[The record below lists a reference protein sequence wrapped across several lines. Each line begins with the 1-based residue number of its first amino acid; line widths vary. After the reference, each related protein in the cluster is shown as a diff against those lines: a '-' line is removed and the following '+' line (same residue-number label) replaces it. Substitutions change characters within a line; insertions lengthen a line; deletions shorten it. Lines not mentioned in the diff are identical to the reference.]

1 MKGAI
6 TVADLTL
13 GAVYLGE
20 RTARFTVWAPKAE
33 RLELHLLAPRERL
46 VPMER
51 GTRGYWS
58 AVATDVEPGTWYWY
72 RLEGE
77 RDLPDPASRWQPLGV
92 HGPSALVDPGS
103 FGWADRA
110 WRGLPLDALVFY
122 ELHVGTFTPE
132 GTFDA
137 IVPHLPDLAE
147 LGVTA
152 IELMPVSQFPGER
165 NWGYDPVY
173 PFAVQHS
180 YGGPDGLRRLVDAC
194 HRQGIAVFLDVVYNH
209 LGPEGNYLGEYG
221 FYFTE
226 RYRTPW
232 GSAINLDGP
241 ASDEVR
247 WYVLENALMWLREYH
262 IDGFRLDAVHAIL
275 DQRPL
280 HILEELAQAVHREA
294 ERQRRLIHVIAE
306 SDANDPRLIAHPA
319 AGGYGLD
326 GIWSDDFHH
335 SLHALLT
342 GERQGYYQDYGS
354 LDHLARA
361 LRSGF
366 TYTGQ
371 YSSFRHRSHGR
382 PAPLAHPRQFVVCA
396 QNHDQVGNRAAGERL
411 SQLVSFAQLKLA
423 AATVILSPYLP
434 LLFMGEE
441 YGETAPFQYF
451 TSHSDPDLARAV
463 REGRRREFAAF
474 AWGEAVPDPQDP
486 ATFARSKL
494 QHAQREQ
501 PHHAML
507 REFYRELLRLR
518 RSTPA
523 LATLEHGGLDVHLR
537 EEHRSIVVR
546 RQAWESC
553 TCLILCFA
561 EQAQTIPLSLEPGAW
576 SVRLDS
582 EAVRWNGLGS
592 QLGER
597 IRAGSVLHLPV
608 QPWSAVLLEHAGSG

>member
-1 MKGAI
+1 M
-6 TVADLTL
+6 TDLTL
-13 GAVYLGE
+13 GALYLGE
-20 RTARFTVWAPKAE
+20 RRARFTVWAPKVE
-33 RLELHLLAPRERL
+33 RLALHLLTPRERL
-46 VPMER
+46 APMER
-51 GTRGYWS
+51 GERGYWS
-58 AVATDVEPGTWYWY
+58 VIATDVEPGTRYWY

-92 HGPSALVDPGS
+92 YGPSAVVDPGS
-103 FGWADRA
+103 FAWTDHD
-110 WRGLPLDALVFY
+110 WRGLPQDALVFY
-122 ELHVGTFTPE
+122 ELHIGTFTPE

-137 IVPHLPDLAE
+137 LVSYLPDLAE
-147 LGVTA
+147 LGITA

-165 NWGYDPVY
+165 NWGYDAAY

-209 LGPEGNYLGEYG
+209 LGPEGNPLGEYG

-232 GSAINLDGP
+232 GPAINFDGP

-247 WYVLENALMWLREYH
+247 RYVVENAVMWLREYH

-280 HILEELAQAVHREA
+280 HILEELAEVIHREA
-294 ERQRRLIHVIAE
+294 ERQGRLIHVIAE

-326 GIWSDDFHH
+326 GIWSDDLHH

-371 YSSFRHRSHGR
+371 YSPHRHRSHGR
-382 PAPLAHPRQFVVCA
+382 PAPLAQPRQFVVCA

-423 AATVILSPYLP
+423 AASVILSPYLP

-451 TSHSDPDLARAV
+451 TSHSDPDLARTV

-474 AWGEAVPDPQDP
+474 AWGEEVADPQDP
-486 ATFARSKL
+486 ATFERSRL
-494 QHAQREQ
+494 QHALREQ
-501 PHHAML
+501 PHHAAL
-507 REFYRELLRLR
+507 QEFYRELLRLR
-518 RSTPA
+518 RSIPA
-523 LATLEHGGLDVHLR
+523 LATLDREGLDVQVR

-546 RQAWESC
+546 RQAGESRV
-553 TCLILCFA
+553 CLLLCFA
-561 EQAQTIPLSLEPGAW
+561 EQPQTIPLSLEPGAW

-582 EAVRWNGLGS
+582 EAERWNGLGS

-597 IRAGSVLHLPV
+597 IRAGGVLHLPV
-608 QPWSAVLLEHAGSG
+608 QPWSAVLLVYAVSG

>member
-1 MKGAI
+1 M
-6 TVADLTL
+6 VDLRL

-20 RTARFTVWAPKAE
+20 RRARFTVWAPKVE
-33 RLELHLLAPRERL
+33 RLDLHLLTPRERL

-51 GTRGYWS
+51 GERAYWS
-58 AVATDVEPGTWYWY
+58 VIATDVEPGTRYWY

-92 HGPSALVDPGS
+92 HGPSALVHSTG
-103 FGWADRA
+103 FAWTDRE
-110 WRGLPLDALVFY
+110 WRGLPQDALVFY

-137 IVPHLPDLAE
+137 VVPHLPELAE
-147 LGVTA
+147 LGITA

-165 NWGYDPVY
+165 NWGYDAVY

-194 HRQGIAVFLDVVYNH
+194 HRQGIAVFLDVIYNH

-232 GSAINLDGP
+232 GPAVNFDGP

-247 WYVLENALMWLREYH
+247 RYVIENALMWLREYH

-280 HILEELAQAVHREA
+280 HILEELSQAIHREA
-294 ERQRRLIHVIAE
+294 ERQGRLVHVIAE

-335 SLHALLT
+335 SLHTLLT

-354 LDHLARA
+354 LDHLARV

-371 YSSFRHRSHGR
+371 YSPHRRRSHGR

-411 SQLVSFAQLKLA
+411 SQLVSLAQLKLA

-463 REGRRREFAAF
+463 REGRRQEFSAF
-474 AWGEAVPDPQDP
+474 AWGEEVPDPQEP
-486 ATFARSKL
+486 ATFERSKL
-494 QHAQREQ
+494 QRALREQ
-501 PHHAML
+501 PQHAAL
-507 REFYRELLRLR
+507 QEYYRELLRLR
-518 RSTPA
+518 RSIPA
-523 LATLEHGGLDVHLR
+523 LATLDREGMDVQVR
-537 EEHRSIVVR
+537 EEHRSIIVHRQVR
-546 RQAWESC
+546 DSRI
-553 TCLILCFA
+553 CLILCFA
-561 EQAQTIPLSLEPGAW
+561 AQAQRIPLGLEPGTW

-582 EAVRWNGLGS
+582 EAERWNGQGSRLGD
-592 QLGER
+592 QLV
-597 IRAGSVLHLPV
+597 ANSMVNLDA
-608 QPWSAVLLEHAGSG
+608 QPWSAILLEHEDDS

>member
-1 MKGAI
+1 M
-6 TVADLTL
+6 ADVTL

-20 RTARFTVWAPKAE
+20 RRARFTVWAPKVE
-33 RLELHLLAPRERL
+33 RLELHLLTPRERL
-46 VPMER
+46 IPMEH
-51 GTRGYWS
+51 GERGYWS
-58 AVATDVEPGTWYWY
+58 VAATDVEPGTRYWY

-103 FGWADRA
+103 FAWSDRE
-110 WRGLPLDALVFY
+110 WRGVPQDALVFY

-137 IVPHLPDLAE
+137 VVPRLPDLAE
-147 LGVTA
+147 LGITA

-165 NWGYDPVY
+165 NWGYDAVY

-180 YGGPDGLRRLVDAC
+180 YGGPDGLRWLVDAC
-194 HRQGIAVFLDVVYNH
+194 HRQRIAVFLDVVYNH

-232 GSAINLDGP
+232 GPAINFDGP

-247 WYVLENALMWLREYH
+247 RYVIENALMWLREYH

-280 HILEELAQAVHREA
+280 HILEELSQAIHREA
-294 ERQRRLIHVIAE
+294 ERQGRLVHVIAE
-306 SDANDPRLIAHPA
+306 SDANDPRLIAPPA

-335 SLHALLT
+335 SLHTLLT

-354 LDHLARA
+354 LTHLVRA

-366 TYTGQ
+366 TYAGQ
-371 YSSFRHRSHGR
+371 YSAHRHRSHGR
-382 PAPLAHPRQFVVCA
+382 PAPLAQPRQFVVCA

-423 AATVILSPYLP
+423 AATVLLSPYLP

-451 TSHSDPDLARAV
+451 TSHSDPELAQAV

-474 AWGEAVPDPQDP
+474 AWGEEVPDPQDP
-486 ATFARSKL
+486 ATFERSKL
-494 QHAQREQ
+494 QHALREQ
-501 PHHAML
+501 PQGAAL

-518 RSTPA
+518 RSIPA
-523 LATLEHGGLDVHLR
+523 LATLDREELDVSAR

-546 RQAWESC
+546 RQAGESRV
-553 TCLILCFA
+553 CLILCFA
-561 EQAQTIPLSLEPGAW
+561 EQVQTIPLSLEPGTW
-576 SVRLDS
+576 LVRLDS
-582 EAVRWNGLGS
+582 EAERWLGQRS
-592 QLGER
+592 GSADR
-597 IRAGSVLHLPV
+597 ITVHQAEHLV
-608 QPWSAVLLEHAGSG
+608 HLNVHPWSAVLLEFAGSA